1 MESNFSILK
10 NKTPHKIIWDDIQ
23 IFLAVAH
30 EGTLGNAAKSLGLG
44 IATVGRRIERLEESL
59 GQRLFVHHQSGYKL
73 TTEGAAMLP
82 EAESIEASVNGLLTR
97 ATEPK
102 DVVGSVRLATT
113 DMLANELI
121 LPALHQLQE
130 SHMSLSLQIVTDSKI
145 VNIHQVDA
153 DLALRLVKPE
163 RGNVTVRRLGVMGF
177 GLYGSH
183 AYIDNIKFKSQEE
196 LYIRGKFIGWTKQ
209 QSHLPT
215 ARWLTD
221 KLNGKSL
228 ALETSSLATQVA
240 AVDSGAGIALLPH
253 FVANRRGLICLDIP
267 PDIDYP
273 LWLVTHSDLSH
284 TPRVRAVSE
293 FLTKVIHSNSN
304 VLTGPISIFENWF
317 QPENEL
323 SRFGDGLP
331 PPRYS

>member
-1 MESNFSILK
+1 MESDFSVLK
-10 NKTPHKIIWDDIQ
+10 NKTTHKLIWDDIQ

-30 EGTLGNAAKSLGLG
+30 GGTLGNPAKSLGLG
-44 IATVGRRIERLEESL
+44 ISTVGRRIERLEESL

-82 EAESIEASVNGLLTR
+82 EAESIEASMNSLLTR
-97 ATEPK
+97 VTEPK

-113 DMLANELI
+113 DMVANELI

-130 SHMSLSLQIVTDSKI
+130 SHLSLSLQIVTDAKI

-177 GLYGSH
+177 GLYGSQPF
-183 AYIDNIKFKSQEE
+183 IDNIKFRSREE
-196 LYIRGKFIGWTKQ
+196 LYIRGQFIGWTKQ

-215 ARWLTD
+215 ARWLTN

-228 ALETSSLATQVA
+228 VLETSSLTTQVA
-240 AVDSGAGIALLPH
+240 AVDAGVGIALLPH

-293 FLTKVIHSNSN
+293 FLAKVIHSNKN
-304 VLTGPISIFENWF
+304 VLTGPLFIFDDWSRSD
-317 QPENEL
+317 NEL
-323 SRFGDGLP
+323 STYGNDEH
-331 PPRYS
+331 